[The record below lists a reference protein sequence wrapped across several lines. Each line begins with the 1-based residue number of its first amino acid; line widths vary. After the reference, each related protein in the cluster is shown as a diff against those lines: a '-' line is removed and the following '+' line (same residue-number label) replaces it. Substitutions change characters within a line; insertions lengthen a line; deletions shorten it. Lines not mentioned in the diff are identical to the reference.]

1 MEVICFSDGRL
12 YWDVQFSCLVQD
24 WESESL
30 ALFMDTIYSTF
41 VQGVLSLIEVVG
53 SWLRVK
59 GLRFEDFIIPY
70 IPFYYQAISLEN
82 GLRFYL

>member
-1 MEVICFSDGRL
+1 MFFL
-12 YWDVQFSCLVQD
+12 
-24 WESESL
+24 WEALLGCSILLSSAELESL